1 MKRFTAILIL
11 ATLAGLFYVY
21 EEVEAVKIGYEIRK
35 QEQEKVL
42 ALDRV
47 RALKYNIARLKA
59 PETLER
65 QLLAQRIKLE
75 TPKSWQTLVMQSQP
89 GVSPKNPPLGKAWLG
104 GPGAFTKYFLGTAQ
118 AEAKETSR

>member
-11 ATLAGLFYVY
+11 ATFAGLFYVY
-21 EEVEAVKIGYEIRK
+21 EEVEAVKVGYLIR
-35 QEQEKVL
+35 QEEQSRSL
-42 ALDRV
+42 ALDRT

-65 QLLAQRIKLE
+65 KLEAQRIKLE
-75 TPKSWQTLVMQSQP
+75 APTSWQTLVS
-89 GVSPKNPPLGKAWLG
+89 VNPSGREAKHPDLSGSWFGNPAF
-104 GPGAFTKYFLGTAQ
+104 FTKFFLGTAQ